1 MIKQYQCDF
10 IPINCLMPGNTSAV
24 TIFINKMH
32 IECVYKS
39 ADDVILTLINQKQ
52 YIIPDTNIQ
61 VFMDRFK
68 Q

>member
-1 MIKQYQCDF
+1 MINTYHFDF
-10 IPINCLMPGNTSAV
+10 IPINCLMPGNSNAV
-24 TIFINKMH
+24 TIFINKLH
-32 IECVYKS
+32 IECVYES

-52 YIIPDTNIQ
+52 YIIKDMNIQ

>member
-1 MIKQYQCDF
+1 
-10 IPINCLMPGNTSAV
+10 MPGNTGAV

-52 YIIPDTNIQ
+52 YIIPDTNIH

>member
-1 MIKQYQCDF
+1 
-10 IPINCLMPGNTSAV
+10 MPGNTSAV
-24 TIFINKMH
+24 TIFINKTH

-52 YIIPDTNIQ
+52 YIIPDTNIH